1 MEQCAASSQPP
12 LARSMRNRFHGR
24 TAVLTG
30 AGSGFGL
37 ECARIAARLGMQV
50 VLADVQQD
58 ALDRAAAELQ
68 AAGAQVLAF
77 RLDVSQSNEVEA
89 LGLAVMQ
96 RFGAPHLVFNNAGV
110 ASGGLIWETSARD
123 WEWVIGVNLMGVA
136 HGIRVFT
143 PLMLEAA
150 KKDPSYS
157 GHIVNTSSMA
167 GLVSTPNMGVYTAS
181 KHAVVSMSETL
192 YQDLA
197 LVTDQISA
205 SVLCPFFVPTG
216 IHDSARNRPDET
228 VAGPATTSQLIGQ
241 AMLDKAVNAGKVS
254 AAEVAQKV
262 FDAVAARQ
270 FYIYSHPQALG
281 SAQVRVDDIVQ
292 GRNPSDPFRHKPE
305 LGEQLK
311 RQLRALADSTNNTSR

>member
-1 MEQCAASSQPP
+1 MISDF
-12 LARSMRNRFHGR
+12 RNK

-37 ECARIAARLGMQV
+37 ECARIGAKLGMHL

-58 ALDRAAAELQ
+58 ALDRTVAEMETT
-68 AAGAQVLAF
+68 GAQVLAM
-77 RLDVSQSNEVEA
+77 RVDVSKADQVEA
-89 LGLAVMQ
+89 LGAATLA
-96 RFGAPHLVFNNAGV
+96 RFGAPHFVFNNAGV
-110 ASGGLIWETSARD
+110 GSGGLIWENSLQD

-143 PLMLEAA
+143 PMMLAA
-150 KKDPSYS
+150 AEKDANFH
-157 GHIVNTSSMA
+157 GHIVNTASMA
-167 GLVSTPNMGVYTAS
+167 GLLNAPNMGIYNVS

-216 IHDSARNRPDET
+216 ISASHRNRPEGMQNT
-228 VAGPATTSQLIGQ
+228 RPTRSQMISQ
-241 AMLDKAVNAGKVS
+241 AMSDKAVSSGKVT

-262 FDAVAARQ
+262 FDAVAANQ
-270 FYIYSHPQALG
+270 FYIYSHPKSIG
-281 SAQVRVDDIVQ
+281 SVQVRMEDILLS
-292 GRNPSDPFRHKPE
+292 RNPTDPFAHKPE
-305 LGEQLK
+305 LGVDLRK
-311 RQLRALADSTNNTSR
+311 ALRA